1 MRSFGACGGGC
12 ERTPCTPPGYEP
24 EVLQKCSRVKT
35 SQEHGSGF
43 GISISISKKAQL
55 SAIRINEQPI
65 LLTKRKTNRTGHKLS
80 KYFL

>member
-1 MRSFGACGGGC
+1 MLPSSFY
-12 ERTPCTPPGYEP
+12 YE
-24 EVLQKCSRVKT
+24 VFQKCSRVKT

-43 GISISISKKAQL
+43 GISIWISKKAQL
-55 SAIRINEQPI
+55 SAIRITEQPI